1 MPKVLVG
8 MSGGVDS
15 SVAAYLLKDQ
25 GYEVEGLSLVLWEER
40 KKTDFKTCCS
50 LQAVE
55 EASEIAHHIGI
66 THTVSDVRDD
76 FIEKVIEPF
85 VNAYTTGL
93 TPNPCILCN
102 KFIKF
107 PLLVKEAE
115 KRGAEHIATGHYARV
130 ENVISDELSVMS
142 KEYKQY
148 ENTSHI
154 THYSLLKKGI
164 DPKKDQSYVLYILSP
179 DVLKK
184 IILPLGK
191 YRKDEVR
198 AMAKRLNLLAAKRS
212 ESQEVCF
219 IEDRNYFKF
228 VEKLSPLIGK
238 PGPIM
243 DMSGKVLG
251 THKGIHAYT
260 VGQRKRLGISPK
272 KPLYVIKIDALRN
285 TVYVGTREDAMKRE
299 FSLENL
305 NWLLPP
311 PAETF
316 KATVKIRSMMKDE
329 PADVFLLKS
338 KNVPCVIHQTAGE
351 TVRLVFNEPQW
362 APASGQSAVF
372 YNGDTVIGGGIINIS
387 A

>member
-15 SVAAYLLKDQ
+15 SVAAYLLKEQ
-25 GYEVEGLSLVLWEER
+25 GYEVEGLSLILWEER

-55 EASEIAHHIGI
+55 EASEIANHIGI
-66 THTVSDVRDD
+66 THTVFDVRDD
-76 FIEKVIEPF
+76 FVEKVIEPF

-130 ENVISDELSVMS
+130 EQAQSTEHGAQS
-142 KEYKQY
+142 KD
-148 ENTSHI
+148 NSSLVTRHW
-154 THYSLLKKGI
+154 LLKKGV
-164 DPKKDQSYVLYILSP
+164 DSKKDQSYVLYILRP

-184 IILPLGK
+184 IIFPLGN

-198 AMAKRLNLLAAKRS
+198 EMAKSFNLPAAKRS

-228 VEKLSPLIGK
+228 IEKLSPLVGK

-243 DMSGKVLG
+243 DMSGNVLG

-260 VGQRKRLGISPK
+260 VGQRKRLGIAPK
-272 KPLYVIKIDALRN
+272 EPLYVVKIDALRN

-299 FSLENL
+299 FSVENL
-305 NWLLPP
+305 NWLIPP

-329 PADVFLLKS
+329 TANIFLLKN
-338 KNVPCVIHQTAGE
+338 KNGARVIHQTAGE
-351 TVRLVFNEPQW
+351 TVRLVFDEPQW
-362 APASGQSAVF
+362 APASGQGAVI
-372 YNGDTVIGGGIINIS
+372 YSGDIVIGGGVINIS

>member
-1 MPKVLVG
+1 MQKVLVG
-8 MSGGVDS
+8 MSGGIDS
-15 SVAAYLLKDQ
+15 SVAAYLLKDL
-25 GYEVEGLSLVLWEER
+25 GYIVEGLSLILWEER

-130 ENVISDELSVMS
+130 EPTQGTEHGAQSRDNSSLV
-142 KEYKQY
+142 
-148 ENTSHI
+148 TRHW
-154 THYSLLKKGI
+154 LLKKGI

-184 IILPLGK
+184 IVLPLGK

-198 AMAKRLNLLAAKRS
+198 AMAKRFNLPAAKRS

-228 VEKLSPLIGK
+228 VEKLSPLVGK
-238 PGPIM
+238 PGPIV

-260 VGQRKRLGISPK
+260 VGQRKRLGISSK
-272 KPLYVIKIDALRN
+272 EPLYVVKIDALRN
-285 TVYVGTREDAMKRE
+285 TVYVGTWEDAMERE
-299 FSLENL
+299 FSVENL
-305 NWLLPP
+305 NWLLPQ
-311 PAETF
+311 PAKTF

-351 TVRLVFNEPQW
+351 TVRLVFDEPQW